1 MRFTILLLIFV
12 FAMLSPIQGATLTF
26 LNTTDGGSTFL
37 YSGSVQNNQQVNSG
51 DYFVIFDFAGLVSG
65 SGPSS
70 DWVFNIQNDVAGHP
84 DNPSVT
90 DATFTYAGSSII
102 GQPGQT
108 PLGIFTL
115 KTTATGQQQGSYV
128 FETTRSDGGNAGSSI
143 DQSAITTV
151 AAGASA
157 VPEPSAILLVGGGL
171 LAACLRRQW
180 KVS

>member
-1 MRFTILLLIFV
+1 MAGFEVITEAMKFTMLLLIFV
-12 FAMLSPIQGATLTF
+12 FAILSPIQGATLTF
-26 LNTTDGGSTFL
+26 LNTADGGSTFL

-84 DNPSVT
+84 DNPSIT

-115 KTTATGQQQGSYV
+115 KTTPL
-128 FETTRSDGGNAGSSI
+128 DSSR
-143 DQSAITTV
+143 DDTF
-151 AAGASA
+151 
-157 VPEPSAILLVGGGL
+157 
-171 LAACLRRQW
+171 LRRP
-180 KVS
+180 VRAEATRVIR